1 MVCGRLAPSLGKQGE
16 GGGGAEDKEIISATR
31 ADVIEWKRGAFKNTT
46 DLEPSIIT
54 AIFLTLLQVETLRD
68 SYYFLNLQKETSLS
82 DFICKKN

>member
-1 MVCGRLAPSLGKQGE
+1 MIL
-16 GGGGAEDKEIISATR
+16 DTR

-82 DFICKKN
+82 DFICKKKNKKNQPSVLHKHISLK